1 MILAV
6 DIGNTNIVVGFL
18 DKTNIVAQGRIGT
31 DKRKTQMD
39 FLINFRL
46 MIQVYG
52 INIKDIE
59 GAILS
64 SVVPEI
70 THEVSQALE
79 LLLKKKPFIIGHGI
93 KTGLNI
99 KIMGDNL
106 ECVATDSYRLAKKS
120 DKVDYKNE
128 VNIILPGRNVIEL
141 EKIIP
146 SDENIEVHIFTN
158 KVLFKFENISFQT
171 NLLAGN
177 YPNTNNLIPN
187 EFKYIIKANL
197 STFTS
202 AIDRAA
208 LLTQGKDKNIVKM
221 MVNDSNMVISS
232 FASEIGKVE
241 ENLVV
246 ECNNKEKIEI
256 SFSSKYMLEALK
268 TFKDEDILILL
279 NSDIKPIIIK
289 SVDDETLIQLI
300 LPIKTY

>member
-31 DKRKTQMD
+31 DKRKTEMD

-99 KIMGDNL
+99 KIDNQKTL
-106 ECVATDSYRLAKKS
+106 GADRVCDAVC
-120 DKVDYKNE
+120 
-128 VNIILPGRNVIEL
+128 VIEEYKTPAIIIDMGTATTL
-141 EKIIP
+141 SVIDKDNNHIGGMIIP
-146 SDENIEVHIFTN
+146 GIKTSLDSLSSHASQLPF
-158 KVLFKFENISFQT
+158 IS
-171 NLLAGN
+171 LEAPKHLIGK
-177 YPNTNNLIPN
+177 NTVECMQSGMIYGTASMIDGL
-187 EFKYIIKANL
+187 
-197 STFTS
+197 
-202 AIDRAA
+202 IDRIKEE
-208 LLTQGKDKNIVKM
+208 LGEDT
-221 MVNDSNMVISS
+221 SVISTGGLARLIIPYS
-232 FASEIGKVE
+232 KHEITYDP
-241 ENLVV
+241 N
-246 ECNNKEKIEI
+246 
-256 SFSSKYMLEALK
+256 
-268 TFKDEDILILL
+268 ILL
-279 NSDIKPIIIK
+279 KGLYYIYKKNN
-289 SVDDETLIQLI
+289 
-300 LPIKTY
+300 